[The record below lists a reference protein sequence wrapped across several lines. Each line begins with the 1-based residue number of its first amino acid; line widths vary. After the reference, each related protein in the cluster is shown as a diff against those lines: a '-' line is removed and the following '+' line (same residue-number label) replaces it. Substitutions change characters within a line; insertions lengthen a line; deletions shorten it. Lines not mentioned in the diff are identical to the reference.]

1 MQFFGFEFIE
11 SATREDNEIDRGKP
25 VLIEA
30 KGFANDTSNT
40 VAFHGSTHIFFG
52 DDKPDSG
59 MIEFVEAGKNQDGL
73 IRYFQGDL
81 IKDAFKTLAS
91 QDSELT
97 RVVESGHPLLP
108 DQKREC
114 IKHSDACGL

>member
-1 MQFFGFEFIE
+1 MQFFGFELIQ
-11 SATREDNEIDRGKP
+11 SATCENNEIDRGKP

-40 VAFHGSTHIFFG
+40 IAFHGSTYIFFG
-52 DDKPDSG
+52 DDKPDPG
-59 MIEFVEAGKNQDGL
+59 MVEFVVAGKDQDGL
-73 IRYFQGDL
+73 IRYFQRNL
-81 IKDAFKTLAS
+81 VEYAFKALAS
-91 QDSELT
+91 QNSELT
-97 RVVESGHPLLP
+97 RVFESGHPLLP